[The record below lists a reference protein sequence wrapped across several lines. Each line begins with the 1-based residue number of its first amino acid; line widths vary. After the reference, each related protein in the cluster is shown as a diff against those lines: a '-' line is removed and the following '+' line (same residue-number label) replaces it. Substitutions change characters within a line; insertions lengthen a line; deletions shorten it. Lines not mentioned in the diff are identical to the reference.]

1 MRSFVFRP
9 RTSFFSKPF
18 FVIIFRYSEEISG
31 EKKHKGERT
40 YRIVPYK
47 SMMDIYKGTF
57 QV

>member
-1 MRSFVFRP
+1 VFRP

-47 SMMDIYKGTF
+47 SMMDIYKGIF
-57 QV
+57 QE